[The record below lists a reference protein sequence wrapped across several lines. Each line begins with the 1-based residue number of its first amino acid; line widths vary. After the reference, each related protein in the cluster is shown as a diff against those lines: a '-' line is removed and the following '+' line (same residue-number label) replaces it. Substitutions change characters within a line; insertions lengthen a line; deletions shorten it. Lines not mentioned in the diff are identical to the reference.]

1 MLSEEVGALKPGA
14 RIFDVA
20 MALNRRELPSLEK
33 EEVVMV
39 GDSWGSDIE
48 GAMNAGIDAIWISS
62 EPSAQALP
70 AGVQAVRRLR
80 EVMAVL

>member
-1 MLSEEVGALKPGA
+1 
-14 RIFDVA
+14 
-20 MALNRRELPSLEK
+20 
-33 EEVVMV
+33 MV

-48 GAMNAGIDAIWISS
+48 GAMNTGIDAIGITS
-62 EPSAQALP
+62 EPLAQALP